1 MQAERWKRIEDL
13 CQAALELAP
22 EQRAAFLARACA
34 DDAQLRGEVQSLL
47 DQQYDSFLESAPA
60 SVSVREL

>member
-22 EQRAAFLARACA
+22 EKRAVFLARACA
-34 DDAQLRGEVQSLL
+34 DPQLALGGSL
-47 DQQYDSFLESAPA
+47 FLVPRPAPRY
-60 SVSVREL
+60 S